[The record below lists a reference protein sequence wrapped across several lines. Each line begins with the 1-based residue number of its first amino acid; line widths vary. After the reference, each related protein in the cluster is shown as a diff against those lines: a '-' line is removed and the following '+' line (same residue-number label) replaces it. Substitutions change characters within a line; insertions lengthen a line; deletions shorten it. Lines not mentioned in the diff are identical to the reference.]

1 MGSFEVTPAELD
13 SAAGTLRV
21 AAEHARRCLGQL
33 RATADE
39 VLAGW
44 QGSAAF
50 AFDGGWQTWL
60 DGTLAMLRA
69 LDELGDVLG
78 ASGAGYGHTEQT
90 VQAGVARSVQ

>member
-1 MGSFEVTPAELD
+1 
-13 SAAGTLRV
+13 
-21 AAEHARRCLGQL
+21 
-33 RATADE
+33 
-39 VLAGW
+39 
-44 QGSAAF
+44 
-50 AFDGGWQTWL
+50 L